1 MEFLESD
8 ATGKEEA
15 QEASVRKAAAPM
27 HIQRMWGLA
36 TAQLQAPLDQS
47 RATAQIQVSEE
58 TERENNGNRSHSLLF
73 ERNASFWSD
82 LQLKFSIPVGE
93 AENSV

>member
-1 MEFLESD
+1 MFLESD

-15 QEASVRKAAAPM
+15 QEASVRKAAAPP
-27 HIQRMWGLA
+27 HTRCMWGLA
-36 TAQLQAPLDQS
+36 TTQLQAPLDQS
-47 RATAQIQVSEE
+47 RATAHIQVSEE
-58 TERENNGNRSHSLLF
+58 AEIQNNGNCSLGLLF
-73 ERNASFWSD
+73 QRNASFWSD